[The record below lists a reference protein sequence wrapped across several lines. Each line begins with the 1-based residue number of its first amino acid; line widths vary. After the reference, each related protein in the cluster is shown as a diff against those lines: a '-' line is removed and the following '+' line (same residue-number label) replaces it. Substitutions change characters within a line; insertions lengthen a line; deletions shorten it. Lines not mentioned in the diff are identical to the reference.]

1 MTAHGTPHGLAER
14 AAADYLAEAGVVPVV
29 VVSSA
34 GQAVRLADALSEGGL
49 PGMEVTFRSAAAAA
63 AIAAVRNERP
73 GFVVGAGTL
82 LTTEA
87 VDAAIDAG
95 AHFGVAPGT
104 NPDVLAHA
112 AERGLEFIPGA
123 ATASEL
129 DRALRLGADV
139 VKLFPAEAAGGVALI
154 DALAGPYPHARLMP
168 TGGIRADDL
177 ARYLSR
183 PSVLACGGTW
193 IAPRDLLDAGDFAE
207 ITRRAASAADTV
219 RQIREPS
226 RKEHPHGA

>member
-1 MTAHGTPHGLAER
+1 MTGSGAAAGAATR
-14 AAADYLAEAGVVPVV
+14 AADYLAQAGVVPVV

-34 GQAVRLADALSEGGL
+34 DQALHLADALAAGGL
-49 PGMEVTFRSAAAAA
+49 TGMEVTFRSAAAAA
-63 AIAAVRNERP
+63 AIRAVTDARP

-82 LTTEA
+82 LTTA
-87 VDAAIDAG
+87 SVDAAVEAG

-104 NPDVLAHA
+104 NPEVLAHA
-112 AERGLEFIPGA
+112 ASRGLDFIPGA

-129 DRALRLGADV
+129 DRALALGADV

-168 TGGIRADDL
+168 TGGIRVDDL
-177 ARYLSR
+177 PRYLSR

-193 IAPRDLLDAGDFAE
+193 IAPRDLLEAGDFAE

-219 RQIREPS
+219 RTIRDNA
-226 RKEHPHGA
+226 RKEHHHGA